1 MLTPFLSIFSIS
13 QAPDVD
19 PDVDPDGRLFIDG
32 NLKKAR
38 LRVRVGLA
46 VFAPLTIL
54 FAALSATVNGLWWV
68 AFTCG
73 GPLLL
78 LALTRKTPLAQL
90 PIIVTLLA
98 FIPCA
103 IWSFFGSRLIWFA
116 ALIIFLYLWG
126 FEEIISGFTLRHY
139 IMGHQRGE
147 PQEEVE
153 IIHIMSK
160 CRIWGY
166 LLASATIGIIGVND
180 EGFLPVLLMLVA
192 LTVHTHFAMRV
203 LYMFSSTR
211 WIPYLVWRHPRGVNI
226 SIAAVMIFLTAYSVV
241 LLLLTGDASAYGADL
256 ARERIFQINGEWW
269 GDLLGYLLL
278 LVTWV
283 QAAFDRSWTD
293 TVQRPERFAY

>member
-19 PDVDPDGRLFIDG
+19 ADGRLSIDG

-46 VFAPLTIL
+46 VFAPLTML

-78 LALTRKTPLAQL
+78 LALTRKTSLAQL
-90 PIIVTLLA
+90 PIIVILLA
-98 FIPCA
+98 FIPCV
-103 IWSFFGSRLIWFA
+103 IWSFFESRFIWFA

-139 IMGHQRGE
+139 IVGRQRGE
-147 PQEEVE
+147 PREEVE
-153 IIHIMSK
+153 GIHIISK

-166 LLASATIGIIGVND
+166 LLASATIGIVGVND
-180 EGFLPVLLMLVA
+180 EGFVLVLLMLVA
-192 LTVHTHFAMRV
+192 LMIHTHFAMRV
-203 LYMFSSTR
+203 LYIFSPTR
-211 WIPYLVWRHPRGVNI
+211 WIPHLVWLHPRGVNI
-226 SIAAVMIFLTAYSVV
+226 SIAVVMIFLTTYSVV
-241 LLLLTGDASAYGADL
+241 LLLFTGDASAYGADL
-256 ARERIFQINGEWW
+256 SRERIVQIDGEWW

-283 QAAFDRSWTD
+283 QAVFDRSWTD
-293 TVQRPERFAY
+293 IVQRPERFAY